1 MLLAI
6 PALSFFGAKEGW
18 TKLYGWEK
26 STKVV
31 PITSAIV
38 LGDCYRDQIV
48 KIFRDAK
55 LFEPKKIVRAKRH
68 GAQKAQ
74 DFRNIIADLRLVV
87 MTYQSFNTDR
97 LDERETEIANV
108 FAAMREARK
117 IGNNKNNR

>member
-1 MLLAI
+1 MWYNPSLWNNPHYA
-6 PALSFFGAKEGW
+6 PEF
-18 TKLYGWEK
+18 
-26 STKVV
+26 STNAVANAG
-31 PITSAIV
+31 SAIV

-48 KIFRDAK
+48 KIFKDAK